1 MQWIAD
7 QAPASGLAPA
17 AGTRERY
24 QLMQWL
30 NFITAEIHKG
40 FSPLFQPAMPEAAKS
55 ILLEVLG
62 KRLDRVEHVLA
73 GSTYVLVVT
82 FTGADVYSCVVGGW
96 APYVGLSLDRWPALK
111 AFRSLVARRPA
122 VRAALQAEA
131 PVAA

>member
-1 MQWIAD
+1 MQ
-7 QAPASGLAPA
+7 L
-17 AGTRERY
+17 
-24 QLMQWL
+24 L

-40 FSPLFQPAMPEAAKS
+40 FSPLFQPTMPEAAKS

-73 GSTYVLVVT
+73 GSPYLLGET
-82 FTGADVYSCVVGGW
+82 FTAADAYLFVVSGW